1 MERGDEAQLY
11 RNFKHLYEGLMRGD
25 IDKVLR
31 QYEKLPAC
39 PPKQL
44 TVLGDTLLHIAIYMG
59 HENIAREILNRQP
72 QHDLCTLIRA
82 QNAVGDTIL
91 HEVAATNMVGLA
103 RYLLE
108 KAQDLLYT
116 ANELG
121 ETPLFRAAHNGQRQ
135 MFDLLALAVHMTDRD
150 NLQRHLIRKDRTN
163 ILHMVILAEFFD
175 LAFVIAKKYP
185 FLVIERDGFG
195 KIGLQLLSSNPLAFM
210 SGRNYGLL
218 KRLIFRYCAPST
230 YENTRKKEGYQG
242 EDQIDSYEIDSLDDE
257 DEDPDNRKPKD
268 CKMPQ
273 AFTVCMS
280 IFASVLTKLNI
291 SIWTFLRAWPTIER
305 MYKEHG
311 KHESA
316 FRLAKLLIKQDT
328 TWEINLSK
336 EDRGKISLGV
346 SNLPKG
352 EDDEEEGKNIA
363 RQGKNKKGK
372 EQRLRTK
379 STTLPPRRFSS
390 LLPSTDFP
398 PGMDDKSFPNPNTE
412 VSESS
417 EIERETN
424 EQTIPPVLRDLP
436 APPTSLLTA
445 TSHGIVEIVKEI
457 LRVFPQAVEH
467 VSDAGQNILHIA
479 IKHRKLEIFRH
490 VKKMQL
496 PMTRLVRRID
506 NNGYTILH
514 HVGVMRYYTGGTL
527 PGPTLQLQEEL
538 RWFERVRKIVPP
550 HYEMHRNNKGETAQE
565 FFRRTHSKLLKEAQD
580 WLKRTSESCSAVAV
594 LIATVAFAAAYTV
607 PGGSNQDTG
616 VPILLHDPFF
626 LVFTVMDVLSL
637 ASSLTSVVMFLS
649 ILTSPF
655 QLQDFHYS
663 LPRKLTLGFT
673 FLFFS
678 VAVTMLAFAAT
689 IVLIIHLK
697 KRWITTLIYGLAF
710 LLVTVFALL
719 QFPLYLAF
727 MDTMKYSW
735 KMVKHSLPALPCS
748 TNVSTFYKSE

>member
-1 MERGDEAQLY
+1 
-11 RNFKHLYEGLMRGD
+11 
-25 IDKVLR
+25 
-31 QYEKLPAC
+31 
-39 PPKQL
+39 
-44 TVLGDTLLHIAIYMG
+44 
-59 HENIAREILNRQP
+59 
-72 QHDLCTLIRA
+72 
-82 QNAVGDTIL
+82 
-91 HEVAATNMVGLA
+91 
-103 RYLLE
+103 
-108 KAQDLLYT
+108 
-116 ANELG
+116 
-121 ETPLFRAAHNGQRQ
+121 
-135 MFDLLALAVHMTDRD
+135 
-150 NLQRHLIRKDRTN
+150 
-163 ILHMVILAEFFD
+163 
-175 LAFVIAKKYP
+175 
-185 FLVIERDGFG
+185 
-195 KIGLQLLSSNPLAFM
+195 
-210 SGRNYGLL
+210 
-218 KRLIFRYCAPST
+218 
-230 YENTRKKEGYQG
+230 
-242 EDQIDSYEIDSLDDE
+242 
-257 DEDPDNRKPKD
+257 
-268 CKMPQ
+268 
-273 AFTVCMS
+273 
-280 IFASVLTKLNI
+280 
-291 SIWTFLRAWPTIER
+291 

-538 RWFERVRKIVPP
+538 RWFEV
-550 HYEMHRNNKGETAQE
+550 NDN
-565 FFRRTHSKLLKEAQD
+565 
-580 WLKRTSESCSAVAV
+580 
-594 LIATVAFAAAYTV
+594 
-607 PGGSNQDTG
+607 
-616 VPILLHDPFF
+616 
-626 LVFTVMDVLSL
+626 
-637 ASSLTSVVMFLS
+637 
-649 ILTSPF
+649 
-655 QLQDFHYS
+655 
-663 LPRKLTLGFT
+663 
-673 FLFFS
+673 
-678 VAVTMLAFAAT
+678 
-689 IVLIIHLK
+689 
-697 KRWITTLIYGLAF
+697 
-710 LLVTVFALL
+710 
-719 QFPLYLAF
+719 
-727 MDTMKYSW
+727 
-735 KMVKHSLPALPCS
+735 
-748 TNVSTFYKSE
+748 